1 MIVADTNLIAY
12 LLIPG
17 TNSAL
22 ADAVLQKD
30 AEWAIP
36 LLYRSELRNV
46 LSLTMRLQGMTLSQA
61 QQTMARAENLLSA
74 HEYALPSDLILELTS
89 KTKLSAYDAEFVI
102 LADQLNIP
110 LVTQDKGILKAA
122 PKIAVDPK
130 TFIQS

>member
-17 TNSAL
+17 EKSDL

-30 AEWAIP
+30 AEWATP
-36 LLYRSELRNV
+36 LLCRSELRNV
-46 LSLTMRLQGMTLSQA
+46 LTFSMRHQGMTLSQA
-61 QQTMARAENLLSA
+61 QQTMARAENLLAA
-74 HEYALPSDLILELTS
+74 HEYSLPSDLILELTA
-89 KTKLSAYDAEFVI
+89 KTTLSAYDAEFVA
-102 LADQLNIP
+102 LADQLGIP

-122 PKIAVDPK
+122 PHIAVDPK